1 MKKYLT
7 IICLV
12 QIGLLPSLPAQ
23 DYEPL
28 VRDNAHWVVGHR
40 HDGLGICTEFMEYF
54 TEGDSILN
62 DVLYK
67 KVYQYQLESVEYEP
81 PYTRTGS
88 PVLYGFLREDTIG
101 RIVYGILINPIN
113 PYECFATEDTLFN
126 FAVSQTDTLEL
137 CIGNAG
143 PITFDAIY
151 YVNAF
156 GYYRKHFKTKDLS
169 NYAGIHLIEGIGS
182 DNGLFEWLGFAFKDF
197 DGYVLKCY
205 TQGDISNCSILTNT
219 EKVVAPRIIKIFPN
233 PLIGNMLTIEIPG
246 NNNPRLILQVIDVYG
261 KVLSESIIET
271 STYNLDLGGLSKGVY
286 VIKVLKENQELL
298 INKILKI

>member
-1 MKKYLT
+1 MKKYLL
-7 IICLV
+7 IISLI
-12 QIGLLPSLPAQ
+12 QIGLISLLPAQ
-23 DYEPL
+23 NYEPL

-81 PYTRTGS
+81 PYTRTGI
-88 PVLYGFLREDTIG
+88 PVLYGFLREDTNA
-101 RIVYGILINPIN
+101 RIVYGLLGNPS
-113 PYECFATEDTLFN
+113 ECFTTEDTLFN
-126 FAVSQTDTLEL
+126 FSVSQTDTLEL
-137 CIGNAG
+137 CIGVAG

-156 GYYRKHFKTKDLS
+156 GYYRKHFKTKDQS
-169 NYAGIHLIEGIGS
+169 YYAGIHLIEGIGS

-205 TQGDISNCSILTNT
+205 TNGDISNCNILTNT
-219 EKVVAPRIIKIFPN
+219 KNEVAPRIKIFPN
-233 PLIGNMLTIEIPG
+233 PLIGNMLTIQIPG
-246 NNNPRLILQVIDVYG
+246 NNNQRLIFQVLDVYG